1 MQILMVA
8 MGVGMIVGAQMEFVG
23 GHTPSQSFG
32 EFLHVTEERQIM
44 LEKVWTP
51 LMGSAL
57 RDLLTLCAA
66 RVCLLDWARPDYW
79 LHQVDLPVLLPKDL
93 QRSWY
98 AHGL

>member
-44 LEKVWTP
+44 LEKVTAP
-51 LMGSAL
+51 LM
-57 RDLLTLCAA
+57 
-66 RVCLLDWARPDYW
+66 
-79 LHQVDLPVLLPKDL
+79 
-93 QRSWY
+93 
-98 AHGL
+98 